1 MVVLRN
7 YIEGLIPGDIPFTV
21 VGGLP
26 VVNGGQAQDPYV
38 AEQIEAGVKFDGGSL
53 GATFSLFN
61 LDRPFGVYEP
71 FDDPATAGDELVF
84 RADGEQRNRGVE
96 LSLFGQPHEQ
106 VRLIGGLTYLD
117 AEMTETQDGLFEG
130 NTAVGSPDFQ
140 ANFNVEWDIAPIEG
154 LTLDAR
160 VIYTSSQYADA
171 ANETEVPSWNRF
183 DIGARYS
190 MEIAGRPFTVRGRV
204 DNVTNENEWVSVGGY
219 PGSNYLV
226 LGAPRTFVL
235 SASMD
240 F

>member
-1 MVVLRN
+1 MAAAAEVA
-7 YIEGLIPGDIPFTV
+7 GDGADIDIGNPAAGDQV
-21 VGGLP
+21 DAAAHGGHESSRREQPDPRTAAPPSSLDADERLEDALP
-26 VVNGGQAQDPYV
+26 VFAWD
-38 AEQIEAGVKFDGGSL
+38 A
-53 GATFSLFN
+53 
-61 LDRPFGVYEP
+61 RP
-71 FDDPATAGDELVF
+71 L

-130 NTAVGSPDFQ
+130 NTAVGSPDTQ
-140 ANFNVEWDIAPIEG
+140 ANFNVEWDIAPVEG

-160 VIYTSSQYADA
+160 VIYTSSQWADA
-171 ANETEVPSWNRF
+171 ANTIEAPSWTRF

-190 MEIAGRPFTVRGRV
+190 MEIAGRPFTVRGRL
-204 DNVTNENEWVSVGGY
+204 DNVTDENEWVSVGGY

-226 LGAPRTFVL
+226 LGTPRTFIL